1 MHLSSAEVVIF
12 FLSISV
18 MLLFA
23 KLFGELM
30 RKLKQ
35 PAVIGEILA
44 GIILGP
50 TFFGYFFPDVYNNIF
65 NESENSIIIL
75 QGITTLGV
83 VMLMLVSGLEVD
95 LGMVLSQGKP
105 ALLTS
110 FFGVLFPFSTGF
122 AVAYFFPLIL
132 GSAESN
138 NKIIF
143 ALFIGIAVSITAL
156 PVVARTLM
164 DLKIFKS
171 KIGSLIIS
179 SAMFNDLVGWILF
192 SLLLGLVGAKAAQF
206 NFTLIIF
213 LLFAFL
219 FFTLFIGRKIF
230 DYFIP
235 IVYNK
240 TTHPGGMLNF
250 VLISGFL
257 GAAFTEFIGIHAIF
271 GAFIIGIAIGD
282 SANLKIETKE
292 TINQFVT
299 NIFAPL
305 FFVSIG
311 LRTNFILHFNP
322 LAVISLLLIAF
333 TGKVIGSSLGA
344 FLGGIK
350 KYDTLLVGFGLNS
363 HGVMEIVLGLLAL
376 EVGLIDENLFVALV
390 TMALVTSIS
399 SAPLMSIFIKKSMR
413 EKSFN
418 FLLNRDLFYL
428 TEVTNKYEI
437 LKELSEKVSAKI
449 NFSAAKIFNEIWKRE
464 ETMPTGIQN
473 YLAIP
478 HAKIIVDEP
487 VVAVAVSKE
496 GIDFSAF
503 DGIKSK
509 IIVMLI
515 TPVGENELQLNLL
528 AEISN
533 KFKDKK
539 KIETLISLENS
550 DEIFNELKK
559 L

>member
-1 MHLSSAEVVIF
+1 MHLSSAEIVIF

-18 MLLFA
+18 MLFFA
-23 KLFGELM
+23 KFFGEML

-50 TFFGYFFPDVYNNIF
+50 TLFGFFFPDAYNQIF
-65 NESENSIIIL
+65 NESQNSIIIL

-110 FFGVLFPFSTGF
+110 SFGVLFPFATGF
-122 AVAYFFPLIL
+122 VIAYFFPSLL
-132 GSAESN
+132 GSAESE

-192 SLLLGLVGAKAAQF
+192 SLLLGLVGTKAAHF
-206 NFTLIIF
+206 NFTLIIL

-235 IVYNK
+235 IVYDK

-250 VLISGFL
+250 VLIFGFL
-257 GAAFTEFIGIHAIF
+257 GAAFTEYIGIHAIF

-282 SANLKIETKE
+282 SVHLKIETKE

-311 LRTNFILHFNP
+311 LRTNFIAHFNP
-322 LAVISLLLIAF
+322 LVVITLLIIAF

-344 FLGGIK
+344 YLGGTK
-350 KYDTLLVGFGLNS
+350 KNDALLVGFGLNS

-399 SAPLMSIFIKKSMR
+399 SAPLMSIFIKRSIR

-418 FLLNRDLFYL
+418 FLLDRDLFYF
-428 TEVTNKYEI
+428 TEVTNKSEI

-449 NFSAAKIFNEIWKRE
+449 NFPAAKIFNKIWKRE

-473 YLAIP
+473 YLALP
-478 HAKIIVDEP
+478 HAKMVIDEP
-487 VVAVAVSKE
+487 VVTVAISKE

-503 DGIKSK
+503 DRLKSK
-509 IIVMLI
+509 VIVLLI
-515 TPVGENELQLNLL
+515 TPTRESELQLNLL

-533 KFKDKK
+533 KFKDIN
-539 KIETLISLENS
+539 KIENILSIENT
-550 DEIFNELKK
+550 DKIFDELKK